1 MTNNRRGNWH
11 IWLLALFLV
20 SLQLS
25 PILISSWSGDD
36 WPNSQAPFGQLWRYG
51 EVSLETAVRD
61 ALSRAELWATG
72 QGRFYPVAHLQTVL
86 GFTYLRDL
94 NDFKLAQFG
103 AHVLTAT
110 LFLALLLRIFRKTE
124 IIVFSAVALAMSI
137 QFRPDFDPHLAFDF
151 LLPGMLSYVF
161 LSSLLS
167 SYAATS
173 PRLPVRFLLQL
184 LSGMVFLI
192 AMSTYEYAFLLSP
205 LPLLTYFWLAR
216 DQGLKGGWLINFPVI
231 VAQLAYAILVFGYLR
246 PRAFPVGG
254 SIASMPGSRYALGVS
269 SETVRVFVAQ
279 LFAPV
284 PLQVFNFGIDLQR
297 TSLNVRTLVSIFG
310 ISLALVSI
318 YRVINDRTLSSISS
332 HQNDTKRDSNLSR
345 LAIFGFVML
354 AAPAAMLAIRP
365 DYVNIR
371 GQLPVSPDR
380 TYLGILI
387 GEYGMA
393 VLITLAFWYMRTRG
407 LFRHLGTALV
417 VSGLMIG
424 LTYVHNLTYGNGT
437 NNRRIDYETWNL
449 LTKKT
454 SLFDYVEERDAF
466 VSATANAAYETNSG
480 TFYANT
486 GIRLSGIALP
496 LHLWGPDELSCKPGL
511 NCALPDMRSRV
522 VRGLNSTLLPN
533 SDDLREKD
541 FSWVL
546 NQPGAMDN
554 ANMWQFEIFR
564 LTANTSV
571 AFLVPLT
578 TTSDSTVARI
588 SELRLFRLVNR
599 ESLRDDFEDLKVSIG
614 SVCLTRKTA
623 SGEVI
628 SGYEVSEWRLPSDR
642 SEWREPGGTLSSRGM
657 TRDIRMMGAGVC

>member
-1 MTNNRRGNWH
+1 
-11 IWLLALFLV
+11 
-20 SLQLS
+20 
-25 PILISSWSGDD
+25 
-36 WPNSQAPFGQLWRYG
+36 
-51 EVSLETAVRD
+51 
-61 ALSRAELWATG
+61 
-72 QGRFYPVAHLQTVL
+72 
-86 GFTYLRDL
+86 L

-103 AHVLTAT
+103 VHVLTAT
-110 LFLALLLRIFRKTE
+110 LFLALLLRIFRQKE
-124 IIVFSAVALAMSI
+124 IVIFSAVALAMTI

-151 LLPGMLSYVF
+151 IVPGMLTYVL

-173 PRLPVRFLLQL
+173 SRLSVRFLLQL
-184 LSGMVFLI
+184 LSGMVFFI

-205 LPLLTYFWLAR
+205 VPLLTYFWLAR
-216 DQGLKGGWLINFPVI
+216 DQGLKRGWLINFPVI

-246 PRAFPVGG
+246 PKAFPVGG
-254 SIASMPGSRYALGVS
+254 SIASMPASRYALGVS
-269 SETVRVFVAQ
+269 SETVKVFVAQ

-310 ISLALVSI
+310 IALVLVSM
-318 YRVINDRTLSSISS
+318 YRVINDRSLSLVRSDQHNAKHDSS
-332 HQNDTKRDSNLSR
+332 LSR
-345 LAIFGFVML
+345 LAILGSVML

-371 GQLPVSPDR
+371 GQQPISPDR

-393 VLITLAFWYMRTRG
+393 VLITFVFWYLCKRR
-407 LFRHLGTALV
+407 LFRYLGTALV
-417 VSGLMIG
+417 VSGLIIG

-437 NNRRIDYETWNL
+437 NYRRIDYETWNL
-449 LTKKT
+449 ITKET
-454 SLFDYVEERDAF
+454 SLFDEVEERDAF
-466 VSATANAAYETNSG
+466 VSATANAAYETNAG
-480 TFYANT
+480 TFFANT

-496 LHLWGPDELSCKPGL
+496 LHLWGPEELSCKPGYD
-511 NCALPDMRSRV
+511 CALPDMRSRV
-522 VRGLNSTLLPN
+522 IRGLNSTLLPN

-564 LTANTSV
+564 LTTNTSA

-578 TTSDSTVARI
+578 TTTDSTVARI
-588 SELRLFRLVNR
+588 SELRLLRLVNR
-599 ESLRDDFEDLKVSIG
+599 ESLRDDFEDLKISIG
-614 SVCLTRKTA
+614 AVCLTRKTA